1 MKHLWLA
8 ATVTGASPSEGEII
22 GLDVFDLDMRRWLVS
37 HALFHPVRPRS
48 PEATPPAGPVLP
60 RHDIRT
66 YHDGSVRDDVS
77 LVPMTWR
84 ELDQRLPFSV
94 YATRIREILSGCETV
109 RGRTWN
115 GISCSSLPR
124 GHMTRDGNPPW
135 RDDG

>member
-94 YATRIREILSGCETV
+94 YATRIHEILSGCETV
-109 RGRTWN
+109 RG
-115 GISCSSLPR
+115 P
-124 GHMTRDGNPPW
+124 HVERDLMFLAAQGAYDK
-135 RDDG
+135 RRESAVA

>member
-84 ELDQRLPFSV
+84 
-94 YATRIREILSGCETV
+94 
-109 RGRTWN
+109 
-115 GISCSSLPR
+115 
-124 GHMTRDGNPPW
+124 
-135 RDDG
+135 